1 MDKHTKHLL
10 LFYGA
15 LLLASVT
22 AFCIM
27 FVLPMIESGRS
38 PPQRYAQAKQQIF
51 SHSDEL
57 CENRAENRR
66 FRPKSLDFYAL
77 KW

>member
-10 LFYGA
+10 IIYGT
-15 LLLASVT
+15 LLLTSVA

-27 FVLPMIESGRS
+27 FVLPMIASGRS
-38 PPQRYAQAKQQIF
+38 PPQQQFEQWGVTIF

-57 CENRAENRR
+57 CKKWR
-66 FRPKSLDFYAL
+66 FRLKSLDFCTL
-77 KW
+77 KC